1 MAIDA
6 SILFQIA
13 GIGIIVALIHTILKQ
28 MGKEEIAQF
37 ATLVGFIIV
46 MVIVIDGLS
55 DLFQQIKSV
64 FLFRGSNEWI
74 LYKS

>member
-1 MAIDA
+1 MFTDA
-6 SILFQIA
+6 TILFQIA

-46 MVIVIDGLS
+46 LVIVINGLS

-64 FLFRGSNEWI
+64 FLFQG
-74 LYKS
+74 

>member
-1 MAIDA
+1 MITDA
-6 SILFQIA
+6 TILFQIA
-13 GIGIIVALIHTILKQ
+13 GIGIIVSLIHTILKQ

-46 MVIVIDGLS
+46 LVIVINSLS

-64 FLFRGSNEWI
+64 FLFQG
-74 LYKS
+74 

>member
-46 MVIVIDGLS
+46 MVIVINELS

-64 FLFRGSNEWI
+64 FLFQG
-74 LYKS
+74 